1 MVTETMPTP
10 ALEDALVL
18 YLEFGPPLTLGR
30 LATGGVRSLM
40 TVVGGSV
47 DGSAG
52 SGIIAGGRE
61 TRLTRA
67 DGVTVIDAIY
77 LLVMLDGAAVRL
89 FGTGYLTETPEFAG
103 TRMSISFE
111 VDESSPRAWLA
122 TQCFLGERATG
133 TAVLNVAKV
142 L

>member
-1 MVTETMPTP
+1 MQTETTPTP

-18 YLEFGPPLTLGR
+18 RLELSPPLTLGR

-40 TVVGGSV
+40 TVVGGNV
-47 DGSAG
+47 EGSAG

-61 TRLTRA
+61 SWLTRA
-67 DGVTVIDAIY
+67 DGVTVVDVIY

-89 FGTGYLTETPEFAG
+89 FGTGYLTEPPEFAG
-103 TRMSISFE
+103 TRMSMSFE

-122 TQCFLGERATG
+122 THCFLGERASG
-133 TAVLNVAKV
+133 TSVLNVAV
-142 L
+142 VR